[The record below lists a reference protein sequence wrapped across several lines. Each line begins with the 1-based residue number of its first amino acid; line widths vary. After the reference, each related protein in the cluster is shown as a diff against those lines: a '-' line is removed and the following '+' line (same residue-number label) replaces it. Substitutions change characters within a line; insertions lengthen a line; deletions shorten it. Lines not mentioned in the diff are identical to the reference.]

1 MPPSQ
6 KLSAVAPI
14 QVFRDVEPCP
24 ILSDAGKG
32 GVLETERVFVKLGG
46 SLITDKTRP
55 ETPRHDV
62 IARLAAELR
71 QAFKA
76 RPDLSLLLGHGS
88 GSFGHWQASRY
99 GTRSGVRG
107 RDGWIGFA
115 QVAASAARLNRIV
128 TDMLLDAG
136 LPVLGIRPSASA
148 LCRDGVLVRLE
159 TAPIRRALEQGLIPL
174 VHGDVALDEVRGGT
188 IVSTEELMVYL
199 TGEFRPGRILLLGET
214 AGVLSGDANS
224 SGREGSIIPYITPH
238 NIEIVA
244 SSLGGSRGPDVTGG
258 MVSKVHQ
265 MLDLV
270 QKSAGLQVHIL
281 SGLEPGLLTRVLLD
295 ADVAVGT
302 RIRRPPA

>member
-1 MPPSQ
+1 M
-6 KLSAVAPI
+6 V
-14 QVFRDVEPCP
+14 D
-24 ILSDAGKG
+24 
-32 GVLETERVFVKLGG
+32 TELVFVKLGG
-46 SLITDKTRP
+46 SLITDKTRS

-71 QAFKA
+71 QALNA
-76 RPDLSLLLGHGS
+76 RPDLPLLLGHGS

-107 RDGWIGFA
+107 REGWVGFA

-148 LCRDGVLVRLE
+148 HCRDGVLTRLE
-159 TAPIRRALEQGLIPL
+159 TAPIRRALEQKLVPL
-174 VHGDVALDEVRGGT
+174 VHGDVALDEERGGT

-214 AGVLSGDANS
+214 AGVLRSDTGSGE
-224 SGREGSIIPYITPH
+224 REGIIIPCITPH

-270 QKSAGLQVHIL
+270 QANSGLQVHIL
-281 SGLEPGLLTRVLLD
+281 SGLEPGLLTRVLLEP
-295 ADVAVGT
+295 DVAVGT
-302 RIRRPPA
+302 RIRRQPA